1 MSSDGNNKLVGQ
13 TFWDFLQ
20 RRGKY
25 APIILLV
32 AFLLTWLITHLV
44 ASDGGQVEVWGL
56 IKYKKG
62 ASKKIEERIGYV
74 PRSAVASEDGREFSP
89 GVTVTVRKGGTRLR
103 HSPSLD
109 SPGPFLDEETEANI
123 ISLKNSWVKI
133 KLKP

>member
-1 MSSDGNNKLVGQ
+1 MSSNGNNKLVGQ

-25 APIILLV
+25 TPIILLV
-32 AFLLTWLITHLV
+32 AFLLTWLITHLL
-44 ASDGGQVEVWGL
+44 ALDGGQVEVCGL

-62 ASKKIEERIGYV
+62 TSKKIEERIGYV
-74 PRSAVASEDGREFSP
+74 PRSAIASEDGTEISP
-89 GVTVTVRKGGTRLR
+89 EVAVTVRKGGTCLR
-103 HSPSLD
+103 QSPSLG
-109 SPGPFLDEETEANI
+109 SPGPFLDEETEANV